1 MQQRRSFFHAPLFN
15 TRLFNTPL
23 FNMPLFNRPLFNR
36 LKPLES
42 GIPRFDTF
50 KRGVFAALVLAGA
63 VIDAAPAFAQAP
75 KPDSGASRI
84 EEVLIFA
91 DAEAVRTLPG
101 SAARIDQ
108 QQIAVEFANDINQL
122 LKTVPGTY
130 IREEDGYGLR
140 PNIGIR
146 GATSERSSKITLLED
161 GVMVAPAPYS
171 NPAAYYFPTA
181 LRAHTV
187 EVLKGAPLLRYG
199 PQTTGGVVNIVSTPI
214 PEELGG
220 AVKLRVGEHGEGDLL
235 AHVGARWGD
244 FGYLLETAQRR
255 SDGFKAIDRGAEAG
269 YDIEDY
275 LVKLSWET
283 GRHSLHFK
291 AQYSDELSNETYLG
305 LSDVDFAR
313 DPNRRYGLSSLDE
326 MDTWHRGLD
335 LRYGFAFNDTLKIAV
350 LAYHN
355 RFRRDWFRLQNPLPI
370 VNQANAGD
378 GAARAAL
385 NGTAD
390 AFNLK
395 FRSNRRRFDSRGVEA
410 NIDQQWG
417 AHSLAYGL
425 RLHRD
430 DMDRFQPG
438 AVYDQID
445 GQLVFFETLD
455 ATDRDNRREE
465 AKALSA
471 WWLQRWAVSD
481 DLKLNLALRYEDVET
496 GRREFAR
503 ADRADAPA
511 RRGNRSRVWLPG
523 ASLTFDFSARW
534 QALAGVH
541 RGFSPLGGG
550 ARAFEEPET
559 SINWEAGLRYRGSWF
574 VEALA
579 FYSDFDNKTENCSDA
594 NPCSNGQ
601 VAGSFTT
608 GQAVI
613 QGVEIQASRVW
624 DFGAL
629 RLPFDFAYTYTDA
642 ALSKANP
649 VDGFARGDRLAAV
662 PENTLSLRIGLATA
676 LGWDHH
682 AVLKYIDASCVRIG
696 CNNDGEVFERTEDL
710 LVVDLIS
717 RYAVNEALL
726 LFLKMENLLDEQ
738 SIVSRQP
745 AGARPNKPRTASIGL
760 QYSF

>member
-1 MQQRRSFFHAPLFN
+1 MQQRRSFFHASRCN

-23 FNMPLFNRPLFNR
+23 LNMLLFNRSRPLG
-36 LKPLES
+36 S
-42 GIPRFDTF
+42 DIPRFDTL
-50 KRGVFAALVLAGA
+50 KRDVFAALVLAGA
-63 VIDAAPAFAQAP
+63 VIDAAPTFAQAP
-75 KPDSGASRI
+75 NPDSGAPRI

-146 GATSERSSKITLLED
+146 GATSERSSKITLMED

-214 PEELGG
+214 PEQFGG
-220 AVKLRVGEHGEGDLL
+220 ATKLRVGEHGEGDLL

-283 GRHSLHFK
+283 GRHSLRFK
-291 AQYSDELSNETYLG
+291 AQYSDELSKETYLG

-326 MDTWHRGLD
+326 MDTHHRGLD
-335 LRYGFAFNDTLKIAV
+335 LRYGFALNGTLKITA

-410 NIDQQWG
+410 SIDQQWG

-438 AVYDQID
+438 EVYDQID

-455 ATDRDNRREE
+455 ATDRDNRLEE

-481 DLKLNLALRYEDVET
+481 DLNLNLALRYEDVET
-496 GRREFAR
+496 RRREFAR

-511 RRGNRSRVWLPG
+511 RRRNRSRVWLPG
-523 ASLTFDFSARW
+523 ASFTFDLDDKW
-534 QALAGVH
+534 QVLAGVH

-608 GQAVI
+608 GQALI

-629 RLPFDFAYTYTDA
+629 RLPFDLAYTYTDA
-642 ALSKANP
+642 ALRKASP
-649 VDGFARGDRLAAV
+649 GDGFAEGDRLAAV
-662 PENTLSLRIGLATA
+662 PENTLSLRIGLETA
-676 LGWDHH
+676 PGWGNY
-682 AVLKYIDASCVRIG
+682 AVIKYIGETCVRIG
-696 CNNDGEVFERTEDL
+696 CNSDGGVFERTEDL
-710 LVVDLIS
+710 LVADLIS
-717 RYAVNEALL
+717 RYALNDALL
-726 LFLKMENLLDEQ
+726 VFLKVENLLDEQ

-745 AGARPNKPRTASIGL
+745 AGARPNKPRTASIGF
-760 QYSF
+760 QYTF